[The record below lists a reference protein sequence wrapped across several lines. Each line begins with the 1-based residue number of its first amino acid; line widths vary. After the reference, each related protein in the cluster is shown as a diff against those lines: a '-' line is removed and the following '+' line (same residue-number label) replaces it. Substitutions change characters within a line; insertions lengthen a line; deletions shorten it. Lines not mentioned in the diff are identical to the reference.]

1 MQLGRVVGQVVATRK
16 DDALEGKTLLLI
28 QPLDKQGR
36 DRGRTLVGVD
46 AVGAGAGET
55 IYWVPRPGSLPGLA
69 SPSCRA
75 DGMRHR
81 RHRRLGNHRL
91 IPEAVVQPPC

>member
-1 MQLGRVVGQVVATRK
+1 MRLGRVVGQVVATRK

-55 IYWVPRPGSLPGLA
+55 VYWCRGREASLAWHPHHAVPTECAIVGIVDSVTIG
-69 SPSCRA
+69 
-75 DGMRHR
+75 
-81 RHRRLGNHRL
+81 
-91 IPEAVVQPPC
+91 

>member
-1 MQLGRVVGQVVATRK
+1 MQLGRVVGQVVATLK

-46 AVGAGAGET
+46 AVGSGAGET
-55 IYWVPRPGSLPGLA
+55 IYWCRGREASLAWHPHQTVPTECAIVGIVDSVTI
-69 SPSCRA
+69 
-75 DGMRHR
+75 D
-81 RHRRLGNHRL
+81 
-91 IPEAVVQPPC
+91 

>member
-1 MQLGRVVGQVVATRK
+1 MQLGRVVGTVVATRK

-36 DRGRTLVGVD
+36 DRGSTLVGVD

-55 IYWVPRPGSLPGLA
+55 IYWCRGREASLAWHPHQTVPTECAIVGIVDSVTI
-69 SPSCRA
+69 
-75 DGMRHR
+75 D
-81 RHRRLGNHRL
+81 
-91 IPEAVVQPPC
+91 